1 MNIFQ
6 EIENAIRNLPTENL
20 AALRAWLAEFD
31 AATWDREFEE
41 DVAAGRLAELA
52 EEALRDL
59 REGRRTE
66 P

>member
-66 P
+66 L